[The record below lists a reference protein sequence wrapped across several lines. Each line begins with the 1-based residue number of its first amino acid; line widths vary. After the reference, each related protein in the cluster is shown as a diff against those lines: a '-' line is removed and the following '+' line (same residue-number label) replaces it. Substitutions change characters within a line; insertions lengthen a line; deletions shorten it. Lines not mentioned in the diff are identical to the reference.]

1 MNMRSYFGDT
11 TLGRIRNGRSENL
24 EAAIALLIQTQAQFL
39 QTQAAH
45 EEQDRQCFSRIEREL
60 EAIKA
65 LLIKHEEILQK
76 LPEAIRDKIG
86 FKQ

>member
-1 MNMRSYFGDT
+1 M
-11 TLGRIRNGRSENL
+11 LGRTRNGRSENL
-24 EAAIALLIQTQAQFL
+24 ENAIALLIQTQAQFI
-39 QTQAAH
+39 QALATH
-45 EEQDRQCFSRIEREL
+45 EEEDRQRFSRIEREL